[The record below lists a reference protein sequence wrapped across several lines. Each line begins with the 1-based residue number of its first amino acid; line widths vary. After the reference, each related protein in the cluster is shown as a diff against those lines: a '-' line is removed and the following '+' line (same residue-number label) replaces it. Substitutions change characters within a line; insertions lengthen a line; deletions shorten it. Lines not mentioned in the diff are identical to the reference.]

1 MDSHDTKDTA
11 DLLGGCI
18 GCRTAA
24 GARAPGDKT
33 ITGWALGA
41 ASAGIFLAPVLG
53 GLGGAVAAGHFRVG
67 ALAVLA
73 GTLAGLTVGV
83 ALAWAIVR
91 ALTASSGKQG

>member
-1 MDSHDTKDTA
+1 MDFHDSKDTA

-53 GLGGAVAAGHFRVG
+53 GLGGAVAAGSFRVG
-67 ALAVLA
+67 ALGALA
-73 GTLAGLTVGV
+73 GTLVGLAVGV
-83 ALAWAIVR
+83 GLAWAIAR
-91 ALTASSGKQG
+91 GLARSSGKQE

>member
-1 MDSHDTKDTA
+1 MDLHNSKDTA
-11 DLLGGCI
+11 DLLSGCI
-18 GCRTAA
+18 SCRTAA

-33 ITGWALGA
+33 ITGWALEA

-67 ALAVLA
+67 ALGALA

-83 ALAWAIVR
+83 GLAWAIVR
-91 ALTASSGKQG
+91 ALAASSGKQG